1 MASLEACFHL
11 IKLLLLISV
20 GVDRK
25 ISSSYEHVDRFQSLL
40 NKKAAEAFR
49 GLRDEK
55 SSGAMQ
61 VDEDGDV
68 VSGGEVE
75 VSYYIMDGSIQNYP
89 CVVHK
94 EKSDLLPE
102 TKLLEIRK
110 PESKCSQMKLSSLKI
125 DYW

>member
-25 ISSSYEHVDRFQSLL
+25 ISSSYKHVDCFQSLL
-40 NKKAAEAFR
+40 NKKVVEASR

-68 VSGGEVE
+68 VFGGEVE
-75 VSYYIMDGSIQNYP
+75 VSYYIMDGSI
-89 CVVHK
+89 
-94 EKSDLLPE
+94 
-102 TKLLEIRK
+102 
-110 PESKCSQMKLSSLKI
+110 
-125 DYW
+125 